1 MTTSMQRIPHD
12 DQGFWLK
19 EYKYIKTNPYV
30 KKYYLDSASYILYSI
45 NIKLNESSSEAIF
58 VQPTNGQQ
66 PLSQL
71 VIET

>member
-1 MTTSMQRIPHD
+1 MATSMQRVPHD

-45 NIKLNESSSEAIF
+45 NIKLKF
-58 VQPTNGQQ
+58 C
-66 PLSQL
+66 
-71 VIET
+71 